1 MKEKNIKDYGTIR
14 IPQSLIG
21 ELQAWREAFV
31 RIDNRPMTYECMF
44 NIMLELLKEAKP
56 DVYQEVS
63 QKQ

>member
-21 ELQAWREAFV
+21 ELKAWREAFV
-31 RIDNRPMTYECMF
+31 RIDTRPMTYECML